1 MIRKKF
7 KKAKKD
13 YNKKCDGQQQTQ
25 QIQIP
30 FFVFLLNLFL
40 NKIMRDYE
48 KTG

>member
-1 MIRKKF
+1 MKFTNIFEMIRKKF

-30 FFVFLLNLFL
+30 FLYFC
-40 NKIMRDYE
+40 
-48 KTG
+48 